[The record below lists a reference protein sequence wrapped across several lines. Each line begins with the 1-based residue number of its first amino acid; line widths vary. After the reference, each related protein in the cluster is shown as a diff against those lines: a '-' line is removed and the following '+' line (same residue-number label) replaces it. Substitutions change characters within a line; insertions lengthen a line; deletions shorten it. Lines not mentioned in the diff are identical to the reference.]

1 MESSIL
7 LIYFLSLSIL
17 FAFGLHGLVMIYYY
31 HKTSKFVHS
40 VPPIVNDFPLV
51 TIQLPVFNE
60 VYVERVGQPV
70 PVRCAVEVSA
80 LAIDGMKVEVTAIAA
95 VL

>member
-1 MESSIL
+1 M
-7 LIYFLSLSIL
+7 
-17 FAFGLHGLVMIYYY
+17 
-31 HKTSKFVHS
+31 
-40 VPPIVNDFPLV
+40 
-51 TIQLPVFNE
+51 FNE

-70 PVRCAVEVSA
+70 PVLVPWKLSA